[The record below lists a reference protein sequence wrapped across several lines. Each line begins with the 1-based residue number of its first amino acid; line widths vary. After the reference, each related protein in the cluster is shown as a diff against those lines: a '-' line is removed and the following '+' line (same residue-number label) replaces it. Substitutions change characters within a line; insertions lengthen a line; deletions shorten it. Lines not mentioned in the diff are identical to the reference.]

1 MAVSDSGLGIMQ
13 TLRPSL
19 RTELPKLAQL
29 SDTDLLVEVFRQGL
43 SRHGADRGCGLKG
56 CAAKAIKFDASLDVR
71 LPNQRV
77 LLKPARGAYE
87 PNRAYC
93 YEGLPL
99 LWGTHIAFAFGLGA

>member
-1 MAVSDSGLGIMQ
+1 
-13 TLRPSL
+13 
-19 RTELPKLAQL
+19 
-29 SDTDLLVEVFRQGL
+29 
-43 SRHGADRGCGLKG
+43 
-56 CAAKAIKFDASLDVR
+56 VR

-99 LWGTHIAFAFGLGA
+99 LLEPTLASPSGWLIDGSPNLIK

>member
-1 MAVSDSGLGIMQ
+1 LGPNEGA
-13 TLRPSL
+13 TGH
-19 RTELPKLAQL
+19 LATRREKIGENAEGQ
-29 SDTDLLVEVFRQGL
+29 R
-43 SRHGADRGCGLKG
+43 
-56 CAAKAIKFDASLDVR
+56 R

-99 LWGTHIAFAFGLGA
+99 LWGTHIGFAFGLAA